1 MSIELGQR
9 LIQLADRV
17 GTFPIEGQIDAS
29 EVHSILAEATAVL
42 WEMVRLRAEAIA
54 VANTLAASC
63 QKLNEKN
70 RQLVRQNARLIS
82 AARWG
87 RHNIRP
93 GSA

>member
-17 GTFPIEGQIDAS
+17 GTFPIEGKIDAS

-54 VANTLAASC
+54 VANTLAASY
-63 QKLNEKN
+63 QKLDEEN
-70 RQLVRQNARLIS
+70 RQLVWQNTELVS
-82 AARWG
+82 AAIMEKCD
-87 RHNIRP
+87 IRP